1 MPPFSFSFSF
11 SLPLPLPLPSRIP
24 LKSPPS
30 TANHREADEDA
41 ANLSNIPLA
50 YVSLLGDFL
59 LQEGRDREKFAI
71 SLLKDRAIERG
82 EIADP
87 RYDGKTDAELA
98 FIDAM
103 ELLMFGATEDNV
115 TMVRQAVA
123 LGADVNGRDP
133 EMRNETALH
142 ACCSVGKGYIN
153 IVKALLE
160 LGADPN
166 AVNVNNNTALHEA
179 AYWAHKVVRLA
190 PFFRF

>member
-1 MPPFSFSFSF
+1 M
-11 SLPLPLPLPSRIP
+11 
-24 LKSPPS
+24 
-30 TANHREADEDA
+30 
-41 ANLSNIPLA
+41 
-50 YVSLLGDFL
+50 
-59 LQEGRDREKFAI
+59 
-71 SLLKDRAIERG
+71 G

-87 RYDGKTDAELA
+87 RYEGKTDAELA

-153 IVKALLE
+153 IVKVLLE

-179 AYWAHKVVRLA
+179 AYWAHKVVNLD
-190 PFFRF
+190 PFFRLSSLLLLLNLCWRVEQLLSWIPTQLARSCTIIPTSHKPRLTNKRPGLCGGSPRGWR